1 MGVTT
6 PNPDQLA
13 GWTPI
18 RLQRTDAE
26 PVVDWCYTQGE
37 QFDDPFFDQTVARC
51 LQRPVRMLFRRQT
64 PMATLGQVA
73 EAGDALPL
81 AGLVFHSSR
90 CGSTLVSQ
98 MLAHLSSTLVMA
110 EPGPLQS
117 VLEAPSTDPA
127 FSEDQVLDWLRWMVA
142 VLGQRRRPEQRHL
155 VIKLDAWAVLY
166 HPLLS
171 RAFPETPRI
180 FLYRD
185 PIEVLVSQ
193 LSHRGYHMIPGCLP
207 PSLLGLFPADATRLA
222 PEDYMACV
230 LGALFEAAAGS
241 TGSMLVAYP
250 ELPDAVTRRIAPYF
264 GLDIEPD
271 DLARLEQTAGRDAK
285 NPAIPFVSDGAVKQG
300 RATDALRAA
309 VERWVRPHYQ
319 ALEAHRAGRT

>member
-6 PNPDQLA
+6 PNQEQLV

-18 RLQRTDAE
+18 RLQWTDAE

-37 QFDDPFFDQTVARC
+37 RFDDPFFDQSVTRC

-64 PMATLGQVA
+64 PMAMLGQVA
-73 EAGDALPL
+73 EAGDTLPL

-98 MLAHLSSTLVMA
+98 MLAQLSSTLVMA
-110 EPGPLQS
+110 EPGPVQS
-117 VLEAPSTDPA
+117 VLEAPSTDSA
-127 FSEDQVLDWLRWMVA
+127 FSDDQVVDWLRWMVA

-166 HPLLS
+166 QPLLV

-193 LSHRGYHMIPGCLP
+193 MSHPGYHMIPGCLP
-207 PSLLGLFPADATRLA
+207 PFLLGLDPADLTRLA

-230 LGALFEAAAGS
+230 LGALLEAAAS
-241 TGSMLVAYP
+241 SNGSMLVAYP
-250 ELPDAVTRRIAPYF
+250 ELPDAVTRRIAPWF
-264 GLDIEPD
+264 GVEIETD
-271 DLARLEQTAGRDAK
+271 ELGRLEHTAGRHAK
-285 NPAIPFVSDGAVKQG
+285 NPAIPFAADSVVKQG
-300 RATDALRAA
+300 QATDALRAA
-309 VERWVRPHYQ
+309 VERWVRPHYE
-319 ALEAHRAGRT
+319 ALEAYRAGQT